1 MMDRTR
7 LHRLRLVREIGE
19 AGMDED
25 AKVEAEALDR
35 ILEYNRIRVQ
45 HKDRAKVKDKDN
57 KGRQAIFHTPVTNV
71 EELATG
77 PMFVQVKL
85 ECTEDEDEE
94 DEVAIVGDVSVAE
107 ARDVIQA
114 TRAWLEPAKSKV
126 LEPRQ
131 CLPSRRETSEAPDW
145 PVRWTDGACTPEPS
159 KPIWRGS
166 KPSEDL
172 IIADAEKE
180 TT

>member
-1 MMDRTR
+1 
-7 LHRLRLVREIGE
+7 
-19 AGMDED
+19 MDED
-25 AKVEAEALDR
+25 AEAEVEALDR
-35 ILEYNRIRVQ
+35 MLECSRPRVQ
-45 HKDRAKVKDKDN
+45 VKDRAKGKHKDK
-57 KGRQAIFHTPVTNV
+57 QAISHMPVTSV
-71 EELATG
+71 VELATG

-107 ARDVIQA
+107 ARDVTQA
-114 TRAWLEPAKSKV
+114 TRAWLEPAKLKV

-131 CLPSRRETSEAPDW
+131 RLPSRRETSEAPDR
-145 PVRWTDGACTPEPS
+145 PVQWTDGACTPEPS

-166 KPSEDL
+166 KTREDL
-172 IIADAEKE
+172 IIADAEEE

>member
-1 MMDRTR
+1 MDKDA
-7 LHRLRLVREIGE
+7 E
-19 AGMDED
+19 AE
-25 AKVEAEALDR
+25 VEALDR
-35 ILEYNRIRVQ
+35 MLEYSRLRVQ
-45 HKDRAKVKDKDN
+45 VKDRAKGKDKDN
-57 KGRQAIFHTPVTNV
+57 KGRQAIFHMPVTSV

-94 DEVAIVGDVSVAE
+94 DEVAIAGDVSVAE
-107 ARDVIQA
+107 ARDVKQV
-114 TRAWLEPAKSKV
+114 TRAWLEPVKLKV

-131 CLPSRRETSEAPDW
+131 RLLNRRETSEAPDR
-145 PVRWTDGACTPEPS
+145 PVQWTDGAYTPEPS

-166 KPSEDL
+166 KPREDL
-172 IIADAEKE
+172 IIVDAEEK